1 MLTRACALS
10 LQVGFVA
17 AGRILLCVYPRFCSH
32 SARSLVWSTRGDA
45 GAGVAVHAQDAKP
58 VYNTSVATSTAVIN
72 YNASPNDPHRPTSMP
87 IYQSSTFMQPAAN
100 ELQDYDYTRS
110 GNPTRS
116 ALEKLVAGM
125 EGADA
130 AFAFTSGMSALANM
144 TRLLKAGDEI
154 LCNADIYGGMFR
166 LLSKV
171 AVRQGIKVR
180 FIEIWDLAKVKAA
193 LGPATKMVHVE
204 SPSNPLMMVCDLRA
218 LAKIIKDH
226 NPQCLL
232 TVDNTILTPLLMKP
246 LELGADVVV
255 HSATKF
261 YGGHADVMAGVVCC
275 KTPELSKQIYFHQNA
290 EGTGL
295 APFDCWLVMRG
306 MKTMALRVERGQA
319 NAVQVV
325 QWLAAQ
331 AGAPKRVVKRVHYAG
346 VKDLGLAQDPS
357 EQAKRYAIM
366 QRQTKGAGVLLSFET
381 GCVKTSEKIVSA
393 LKLFKITVSFG
404 GTGSVVEMP
413 VLLSHASI
421 PDDELHIPRDLVRIS
436 VGIED
441 INDLLAD
448 LRQAFI
454 KAAGS
459 DAVLPSGSRL

>member
-166 LLSKV
+166 LLLIALKV
-171 AVRQGIKVR
+171 PQHRLQ
-180 FIEIWDLAKVKAA
+180 
-193 LGPATKMVHVE
+193 LGF
-204 SPSNPLMMVCDLRA
+204 
-218 LAKIIKDH
+218 
-226 NPQCLL
+226 
-232 TVDNTILTPLLMKP
+232 
-246 LELGADVVV
+246 G
-255 HSATKF
+255 SASCF
-261 YGGHADVMAGVVCC
+261 C
-275 KTPELSKQIYFHQNA
+275 
-290 EGTGL
+290 
-295 APFDCWLVMRG
+295 RG
-306 MKTMALRVERGQA
+306 QLRV
-319 NAVQVV
+319 
-325 QWLAAQ
+325 
-331 AGAPKRVVKRVHYAG
+331 
-346 VKDLGLAQDPS
+346 
-357 EQAKRYAIM
+357 
-366 QRQTKGAGVLLSFET
+366 
-381 GCVKTSEKIVSA
+381 C
-393 LKLFKITVSFG
+393 
-404 GTGSVVEMP
+404 
-413 VLLSHASI
+413 
-421 PDDELHIPRDLVRIS
+421 
-436 VGIED
+436 
-441 INDLLAD
+441 
-448 LRQAFI
+448 
-454 KAAGS
+454 
-459 DAVLPSGSRL
+459 